1 MDALVNPFPR
11 ELTTP
16 PVTKMCLVMDVN
28 HTPKRSDHEGA
39 KKMDEMAQ
47 LGEAP
52 PPRIA
57 ELAALSVA
65 ESMPGE
71 RIVCTSIGRGQA
83 ARGLWRSRPSAK
95 ISLCYLDQFQQKL
108 AIANHASEQESASSD
123 DDRLRILCVSDL
135 PDEEFD
141 LAVIP
146 STVRG
151 EAELQRDWLQQA
163 HSRLASGGRLISSVD
178 NPKDKWL
185 HEQMQQLATKVTVF
199 RTDEAVTYVAVKDKP
214 LKKLRSFDCEF
225 SFRDHDQTIL
235 AYSRPGVFSHR
246 RLDPGAKAL
255 LDRVIVKDGE
265 RLLDVG
271 CGAGTVSLALARRVQ
286 GLHVLA
292 IDSNA
297 RAIESTAIGARKN
310 GLESFHTMLTCEGAC
325 DQRSSYDVAACNPP
339 YYANFRIA
347 ELFIDA
353 ARGALRPGGRVYI
366 VTKQPA
372 WYQENMYPGWRDTSI
387 HQGKHYSIIESTR
400 G

>member
-1 MDALVNPFPR
+1 
-11 ELTTP
+11 
-16 PVTKMCLVMDVN
+16 MDVN
-28 HTPKRSDHEGA
+28 HTPKRIDHEGA
-39 KKMDEMAQ
+39 KKTDEMASQ
-47 LGEAP
+47 GDSP

-57 ELAALSVA
+57 ELAALTVA

-71 RIVCTSIGRGQA
+71 KIVCTSIGRGQI
-83 ARGLWRSRPSAK
+83 ARGLWRARKSAK

-108 AIANHASEQESASSD
+108 TIANHADEQEAAGQL
-123 DDRLRILCVSDL
+123 DDRLSIQCQSDL

-141 LAVIP
+141 MAVIP

-163 HSRLASGGRLISSVD
+163 HARLAIGGRLISSVD

-199 RTDEAVTYVAVKDKP
+199 RTDEAVTYVAIKDKP

-225 SFRDHDQTIL
+225 SFRDRDQTII
-235 AYSRPGVFSHR
+235 AHSRPGVFSHR

-255 LDRVIVKDGE
+255 LDSAEVNEGE
-265 RLLDVG
+265 RLIDVG
-271 CGAGTVSLALARRVQ
+271 CGAGTVSLALAKRVR

-297 RAIESTAIGARKN
+297 RAIESTAIGASKN

-325 DQRSSYDVAACNPP
+325 DQRSSYDVAVCNPP

-347 ELFIDA
+347 ELFIEA
-353 ARGALRPGGRVYI
+353 ARAALRPGGRVYI

-372 WYQENMYPGWRDTSI
+372 WYQENMYPGWRDTTI
-387 HQGKHYSIIESTR
+387 KEGKHYSIIQSMR